1 MAKPYLWLKAVV
13 PLFAVC
19 VWFRGTGLANGSLGY
34 LPTVGPVPVR
44 FQPLLPAVPT
54 APWPPLRQQE
64 LPVTKTEAQMTNS
77 PAAVASA
84 TGSTATAPLSSGT
97 DAETSAAPPPSPQP
111 DAITP
116 FPVPASSLPSPAT
129 AGEVDPQAL
138 LTYLLSVSTN
148 KPGVKVIMPAFI
160 PPAPPAPFASSHA
173 TSETR

>member
-64 LPVTKTEAQMTNS
+64 LPVTKTEALSGGRGGRNRLDRNCSAVVRDCRRNVSRSTS
-77 PAAVASA
+77 VTAA
-84 TGSTATAPLSSGT
+84 GR
-97 DAETSAAPPPSPQP
+97 DY
-111 DAITP
+111 
-116 FPVPASSLPSPAT
+116 SLPR
-129 AGEVDPQAL
+129 AGVELAQSGD
-138 LTYLLSVSTN
+138 
-148 KPGVKVIMPAFI
+148 GG
-160 PPAPPAPFASSHA
+160 
-173 TSETR
+173 RG